1 MDGKGADKALSEKK
15 GGETDLREQCT
26 EASGPQ
32 TGVGGP

>member
-1 MDGKGADKALSEKK
+1 MDEKGADKALSEKK
-15 GGETDLREQCT
+15 GGETDLRERCA